1 MGVHNISGLA
11 HDNLF
16 AYRRVYIAQL
26 HKLGDANIYFL
37 KAYWLGS

>member
-11 HDNLF
+11 HDDLF